1 MSDQENFEP
10 KQDDGWTEVPRS
22 EPTSP
27 QQPLPPLPPQEPVE
41 SEEADF
47 DRLRAYQEDPQPE
60 APIQPEVV
68 QFSSEQV
75 PDIEFTSEPP
85 MPPLYDPEL
94 DDRDP
99 YSSVKPQDTGFVS
112 APAYQSAAP
121 TGSVRPPTEKKNNTW
136 IIVLIVLLV
145 LCLCLIIGAVIVFF
159 MVASGEY
166 EIQWSYQLINQ
177 VLGLI

>member
-1 MSDQENFEP
+1 MSDQEIFEP
-10 KQDDGWTEVPRS
+10 KHDDGWTEVPRS
-22 EPTSP
+22 ESPSP
-27 QQPLPPLPPQEPVE
+27 QQPVPPQEPVD
-41 SEEADF
+41 SREEDF
-47 DRLRAYQEDPQPE
+47 DRLRAYQEDFHPE
-60 APIQPEVV
+60 VPIQPEVV

-99 YSSVKPQDTGFVS
+99 YSSVKPQGTGFVS

-121 TGSVRPPTEKKNNTW
+121 TGSVRPPAEKKNNTW

-145 LCLCLIIGAVIVFF
+145 LCLCLVIGAVIVFF
-159 MVASGEY
+159 MVASGDY
-166 EIQWSYQLINQ
+166 EIQWSYQLLNQ
-177 VLGLI
+177 ALGLL